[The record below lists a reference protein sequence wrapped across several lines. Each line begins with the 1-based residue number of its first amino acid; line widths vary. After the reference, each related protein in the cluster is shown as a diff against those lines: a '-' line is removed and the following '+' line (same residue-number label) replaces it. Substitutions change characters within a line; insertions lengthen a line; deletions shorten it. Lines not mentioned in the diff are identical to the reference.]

1 MRYGEPYV
9 MMELEPEE
17 LNLVLTKVSSSNLKV
32 ERGSAHRS
40 TIRESSISWVEDQQ
54 LNDLFFCLCHK
65 VNIEA
70 LWNLQILGMENFQ
83 YTTYDKPG
91 DHYGWHVDQGS
102 PDGFGIRKI
111 SMSLFLS
118 DPEEYE
124 GGELE
129 LEVYPPS
136 HEKRSLTFKEK
147 KGVALFFQSDVWHRV
162 CPIKSGSRKSLVAWF
177 RGCPYV

>member
-1 MRYGEPYV
+1 MKYGEPYV

-17 LNLVLTKVSSSNLKV
+17 LNLVLTKISSSNLKV

-40 TIRESSISWVEDQQ
+40 TMRESSISWVEDQQ

-129 LEVYPPS
+129 LELYPPS

-162 CPIKSGSRKSLVAWF
+162 RPIKSGSRKSLVAWF

>member
-17 LNLVLTKVSSSNLKV
+17 LNLVLSKLSSKSFKV
-32 ERGSAHRS
+32 ERGSSHLNN
-40 TIRESSISWVEDQQ
+40 IRESNISWIQDQQ
-54 LNDLFFCLCHK
+54 LRDLFFSLCHR
-65 VNIEA
+65 VNVEA
-70 LWNLQILGMENFQ
+70 HWNLQILDVEDFQ

-91 DHYGWHVDQGS
+91 DHYGWHVDQRS
-102 PDGFGIRKI
+102 PDGMGIRKI

-118 DPEEYE
+118 DPEEYV

-129 LEVYPPS
+129 LELYPPS
-136 HEKRSLTFKEK
+136 YKERSLSFKEK
-147 KGVALFFQSDVWHRV
+147 KGVALFFQSDLWHRV